1 MENKKKPRRKQG
13 FSQESPSKKQS
24 EESPRQNES
33 QKLISLCSKNDF
45 FRDQLDEP
53 YCRIFENGE
62 PRTFKVNSKEFKLSL
77 SRMFYHSEGK
87 PPSPDAIKQ
96 AIHHFEAIAMFEGKV
111 KRLERRIAQNQGYY
125 FYDLCD
131 PKIGIVMISAKNYKI
146 TTRDPCIF
154 YRTKNMSPQ
163 LEPNF
168 SDTPNLLKLLSKHFR
183 TQRKSDLLLLAIYII
198 SCLVPDIPHPLL
210 VFIGEKGAAKSTTMR
225 MVRMIV
231 DPSKVDLLSMPN
243 SNEGLALMLHNNYMP
258 AFDNLDYLS
267 SERSDLLCMAATG
280 GSISKRKLYTDDDEI
295 VLNLK
300 RCVMLNGINSVV
312 TRSDL
317 LDRSIVI
324 NLKRIPPEDRKDENT
339 IWASFLADLPDILGA
354 CFIALSK
361 AMSIHP
367 KVQLPK
373 LPRMADF
380 AKWGYAIGEAL
391 GGHGDNFLK
400 YYELNQKRASAE
412 ILSNNPV
419 ASSIIKFM
427 EDQDEWKGKATN
439 LLFVLDRVCDDMG
452 IRKVGKNWPESPN
465 SLTRRMNNLRSN
477 LEQAGIFFES
487 RKIGDRIITITNV
500 NAKPSKIKPRKK
512 RSGNHTYT
520 VSDSMLE

>member
-1 MENKKKPRRKQG
+1 MDNKKKPRPKKG
-13 FSQESPSKKQS
+13 FSQDSLSKTGNEK
-24 EESPRQNES
+24 SPRQTEA
-33 QKLISLCSKNDF
+33 QELISLFSNNLF
-45 FRDQLDEP
+45 FVDQYNEP
-53 YCRIFENGE
+53 YCKLVDNGETRIF
-62 PRTFKVNSKEFKLSL
+62 KVCSKEFKLNL
-77 SRMFYHSEGK
+77 SKAFYLSDGK
-87 PPSPDAIKQ
+87 PPSPDALKQ
-96 AIHHFEAIAMFEGKV
+96 AVNHFEAMAMFDGKV
-111 KRLERRIAQNQGYY
+111 KRLERRVAQTQGHY

-131 PKIGIVMISAKNYKI
+131 PKKGTVMISASKYKI
-146 TTRDPCIF
+146 ITRDPCIF

-163 LEPNF
+163 FKPNF
-168 SDTPNLLKLLSKHFR
+168 SCTHNLINLLSKHFR
-183 TQRKSDLLLLAIYII
+183 TQRKSDILLLAIYII
-198 SCLVPDIPHPLL
+198 SCLVPDISHPLL

-225 MVRMIV
+225 MVRSIV
-231 DPSKVDLLSMPN
+231 DPSRIDLLSMPN
-243 SNEGLALMLHNNYMP
+243 SNEALALMLNNNYMP

-267 SERSDLLCMAATG
+267 PERSDLLCMAATG
-280 GSISKRKLYTDDDEI
+280 GSISKRKLYTDDGEV

-300 RCVMLNGINSVV
+300 RCVMLNGINSIV

-324 NLKRIPPEDRKDENT
+324 ELKRISPEDRKDERT
-339 IWASFLADLPDILGA
+339 IWDSFQADLPDILGA

-367 KVQLPK
+367 KVQLSK

-400 YYELNQKRASAE
+400 YYEFNQKHASTE

-419 ASSIIKFM
+419 ASSILKFM
-427 EDQDEWKGKATN
+427 EDQEKWTGSATT
-439 LLFVLDRVCDDMG
+439 LLFALDHTCMNMG

-477 LEQAGIFFES
+477 LEQAGIFFEC
-487 RKIGDRIITITNV
+487 RKNGARTITITNE
-500 NAKPSKIKPRKK
+500 NAKQSKIKPRKK
-512 RSGNHTYT
+512 RSIYHTYAE
-520 VSDSMLE
+520 SDSLLE